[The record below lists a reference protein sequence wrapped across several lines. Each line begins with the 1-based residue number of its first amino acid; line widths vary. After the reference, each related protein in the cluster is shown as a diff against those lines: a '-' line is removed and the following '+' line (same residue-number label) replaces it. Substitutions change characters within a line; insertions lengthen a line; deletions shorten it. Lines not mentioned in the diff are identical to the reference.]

1 MGDARGHF
9 LHLPALWA
17 GAPLGGPPLA
27 EQAGSQRRGGGV
39 TEFFQQT
46 EDLALAM
53 PPQELW
59 IFLARC
65 RVSCSNFVLN
75 AMYRY
80 SISREDFHA
89 CVNHLLGRRARK
101 AFYAVHL
108 KRGIFQVI
116 ALLIIFYV
124 CWYLQANYA
133 ESGWVKA
140 WFPAG
145 NVMVFYYIFIVLIFL
160 NRNYLL
166 WSCISRFGCLS
177 RQ

>member
-1 MGDARGHF
+1 
-9 LHLPALWA
+9 
-17 GAPLGGPPLA
+17 
-27 EQAGSQRRGGGV
+27 
-39 TEFFQQT
+39 
-46 EDLALAM
+46 
-53 PPQELW
+53 
-59 IFLARC
+59 
-65 RVSCSNFVLN
+65 
-75 AMYRY
+75 MYRY

-89 CVNHLLGRRARK
+89 CVNHLLDRRARK

-145 NVMVFYYIFIVLIFL
+145 NVMVFYY
-160 NRNYLL
+160 
-166 WSCISRFGCLS
+166 
-177 RQ
+177 

>member
-1 MGDARGHF
+1 
-9 LHLPALWA
+9 
-17 GAPLGGPPLA
+17 
-27 EQAGSQRRGGGV
+27 
-39 TEFFQQT
+39 
-46 EDLALAM
+46 M

-89 CVNHLLGRRARK
+89 CVNHLLDRRARK

-116 ALLIIFYV
+116 ALLIIFMFAGIFKQIMRNQDGLKLGF
-124 CWYLQANYA
+124 LQ
-133 ESGWVKA
+133 
-140 WFPAG
+140 
-145 NVMVFYYIFIVLIFL
+145 VM
-160 NRNYLL
+160 
-166 WSCISRFGCLS
+166 
-177 RQ
+177 